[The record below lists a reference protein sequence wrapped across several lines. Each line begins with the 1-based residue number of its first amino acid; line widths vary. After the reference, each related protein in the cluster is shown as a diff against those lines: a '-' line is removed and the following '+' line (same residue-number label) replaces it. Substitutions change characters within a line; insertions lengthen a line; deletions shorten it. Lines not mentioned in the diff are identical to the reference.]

1 MAINVGCHENKP
13 GVKKKILTF
22 NILNQ
27 KLMSYINI
35 IHNPNLHED
44 LAHDTFIEWVG
55 RQHAF
60 NISNQRTKQLPE
72 AVRQKAF

>member
-1 MAINVGCHENKP
+1 
-13 GVKKKILTF
+13 
-22 NILNQ
+22 
-27 KLMSYINI
+27 MSYINI

-72 AVRQKAF
+72 AVRHKAF